1 MPIIFNPFTGN
12 LEFKSSSGGGGGTS
26 FIQGGNSFGA
36 LAILGTNDTN
46 ALNIRTNGVTALSIP
61 SSSASAVNFLQL
73 TNSNSGGGP
82 TLLSQGSDANIQLTL
97 ATKGRIVGGA
107 ALIFIGNTDN
117 NSTFSATALFSNTL
131 NLPGDATIVH
141 FNGTS
146 ASTSNRSILKFTQIG
161 FSGGINSTVWGK
173 SINVS
178 SNATNATQIGIDVT
192 VLGTQTTAL
201 QIDSTGLQ
209 STYPYQLLDTT
220 YKTVLDVSASNTLRL
235 GNGFSGGTLNII
247 PFLTSLSGSLLVTFD
262 IFMGALVAIKDPAG
276 AIYLQFQQVVSAV
289 NYFRINNAIT
299 GAGPILSAQGSD
311 TNIDSNY
318 QTKGTGSH
326 NFSGRVNLGSGST
339 INAPLK
345 LTSGTLTTGGNILP
359 GNFEFLTD
367 DFYLTGST
375 GNTRKIIRDLVR
387 TDVSA
392 NITIDGNHE
401 FVNATANTFTIT
413 LPTAVGYNKQFTI
426 ANSGTGIITINTTG
440 GQTISNNVS
449 GSITMIQFDTLV
461 LRSNGVNWIKIN

>member
-36 LAILGTNDTN
+36 LAVLGTNDSN
-46 ALNIRTNGVTALSIP
+46 SLNIRTAGITALS
-61 SSSASAVNFLQL
+61 FD
-73 TNSNSGGGP
+73 T
-82 TLLSQGSDANIQLTL
+82 SQ
-97 ATKGRIVGGA
+97 
-107 ALIFIGNTDN
+107 
-117 NSTFSATALFSNTL
+117 SATFFSNIKLNDSGTPRTTL
-131 NLPGDATIVH
+131 EVQG
-141 FNGTS
+141 
-146 ASTSNRSILKFTQIG
+146 
-161 FSGGINSTVWGK
+161 
-173 SINVS
+173 
-178 SNATNATQIGIDVT
+178 
-192 VLGTQTTAL
+192 
-201 QIDSTGLQ
+201 
-209 STYPYQLLDTT
+209 
-220 YKTVLDVSASNTLRL
+220 SNTLRL

-289 NYFRINNAIT
+289 NSFRINNAIT